1 MEGKLLR
8 VNLTTGE
15 IRTEVLPHALFER
28 WVGGSGIN
36 DWILWEH
43 FQHHDPLCDPRGPD
57 NIFIF
62 GVGPLA
68 GTGSGI
74 GVKGRITFKSPE
86 YGTFADSAG
95 GGKFPYMV
103 RFTGYD
109 YIAVTGKAPQ
119 PVYLHICNDEVT
131 ICDASHLWGKGTEE
145 THKILKQELGDY
157 PSEAYSLTIGQ
168 AGENQ
173 VGFAGVVSDAWRIY
187 ARGGGGC
194 VMGSKNLKAIVVQG
208 NKGIKIKKPLDLL
221 QWSDGF
227 RQRIDTNEAG
237 YGFKRRGTL
246 SAIEMYQ
253 RIGGNFWRN
262 NQGSLF
268 RGDEVRS
275 DNWVKKYHKYSEVC
289 SSDCYVACDGRYKI
303 EGHESPQAKRYIGET
318 FRHPEFLTTA
328 SGAGALD
335 LRDWAEVAH
344 WGKVTND
351 YGMDNQDLSCS
362 IGFIMELAQRQLI
375 SAKDIEELFG
385 RPLVL
390 EWGNMEVIEE
400 IMQGIACQK
409 TLFGQLFRDGAYW
422 GALAFSQKKGENF
435 MKYAVYGKG
444 GASFT
449 EELRPFPT
457 WMNNMAVASRGSD
470 HLKGIGLIEKFQ
482 RKDLSMAYFGRPEA
496 ADLST
501 PLLKGACTFVAENQ
515 VALINSYG
523 VCIFHWLLDVLGY
536 APESYYG
543 EAYAAVTGI
552 EKTKEERLHD
562 GERICN
568 LEKAFNSLLGMRREH
583 DTICERWMYEP
594 CPEGPHKGKVA
605 ADMFETVLDEYYE
618 WRGWD
623 KRTGLQTRKR
633 LEELGMED
641 VAEVLAREK
650 ALAET
655 TAEGTRSVSVDM
667 QASARGQTLAAK

>member
-1 MEGKLLR
+1 MEAKLLR

-15 IRTEVLPHALFER
+15 TKTEIIPHSLFER

-43 FQHHDPLCDPRGPD
+43 FQHHDPMCDPRGPD

-62 GVGPLA
+62 GVGPVA

-86 YGTFADSAG
+86 YGHFADSAG

-109 YIAVTGKAPQ
+109 YIAITGKAPK
-119 PVYLHICNDEVT
+119 PVYLHIANDEVT
-131 ICDASHLWGKGTEE
+131 ICDASHLWGKTTSE
-145 THKILKQELGDY
+145 THDILRKELGDY
-157 PSEAYSLTIGQ
+157 PSEAYTLTVGPG
-168 AGENQ
+168 AENG
-173 VGFAGVVSDAWRIY
+173 VGMSGVVSDGWRIY

-194 VMGSKNLKAIVVQG
+194 VMGSKNLKAIAVQG
-208 NKGIKIKKPLDLL
+208 NKGVKIHDPQALL
-221 QWSDGF
+221 RWSDGF
-227 RQRIDTNEAG
+227 RKKIDANEAG

-262 NQGSLF
+262 NQGTLF

-289 SSDCYVACDGRYKI
+289 SSDCFVACDGRYRI
-303 EGHESPQAKRYIGET
+303 EGNESPQAKKYVGET
-318 FRHPEFLTTA
+318 FRHPEYLTTG

-335 LRDWAEVAH
+335 LRDWSEVAH
-344 WGKVTND
+344 WGKITND
-351 YGMDNQDLSCS
+351 HGLDNQDLSCS
-362 IGFIMELAQRQLI
+362 ISFIMELAQRELI
-375 SAKDIEELFG
+375 SQKDIEELFG
-385 RPLVL
+385 KPMKL
-390 EWGNMEVIEE
+390 EWGNMDVIEE
-400 IMQGIACQK
+400 IVEGVAYQT
-409 TLFGQLFRDGAYW
+409 TLFGQLFRDGVYY
-422 GALAFSQKKGENF
+422 GALNLSQKKGENF
-435 MKYAVYGKG
+435 MKYAMYGKG

-449 EELRPFPT
+449 EEMRAFPT
-457 WMNNMAVASRGSD
+457 WMNNMAVASRGAD

-501 PLLKGACTFVAENQ
+501 PLLKGACTHIIENQ

-543 EAYAAVTGI
+543 AAYAAVTGI
-552 EKTKEERLHD
+552 EKTKEERMRD

-594 CPEGPHKGKVA
+594 CPEGPWKGKVA
-605 ADMFETVLDEYYE
+605 ADTFDTVLDEYYE

-623 KRTGLQTRKR
+623 KKTGLQTRSR
-633 LEELGMED
+633 LEELGLED

-650 ALAET
+650 ALIED
-655 TAEGTRSVSVDM
+655 GGKRSVQVSVP
-667 QASARGQTLAAK
+667 SAGIEKTAK